1 MKKIMFYDYC
11 HLTEA
16 VLNGSKTQ
24 TRRLVGNS
32 AMYSN
37 RTDRKDSIDMS
48 KAPYKVGEIIAI
60 AQPYEDI
67 YKEMIQ
73 RGAENF
79 AARIRATFHDSV
91 AWRNKMFV
99 EAAKM
104 SHHIK
109 VVAIRVERLQDISD
123 SDCMNEGIRKGEFMN
138 TWDTFYYEVGET
150 YNAITAPT
158 AKDAYS
164 KLIDKTCD
172 KDTWAANPYVWVYDF
187 VLVD

>member
-16 VLNGSKTQ
+16 VLTGSKTQ

-32 AMYSN
+32 AI
-37 RTDRKDSIDMS
+37 TLIEQTASIDMS

-60 AQPYEDI
+60 AQSYEDI
-67 YKEMIQ
+67 YKEMKQ

-79 AARIRATFHDSV
+79 AARIRANFHDSV

-104 SHHIK
+104 LHHIK

-138 TWDTFYYEVGET
+138 TWDTFYFEVGET

-164 KLIDKTCD
+164 KLIDKTGG
-172 KDTWAANPYVWVYDF
+172 KGTWGCNPYVWVYDF
-187 VLVD
+187 MLVD